1 MRFAAAALPSPSDN
15 TLEGKAMSVMS
26 VTGPVK
32 AADLGRTLV
41 HEHIVV
47 NMDGDA
53 LDPAVVPER
62 REIVAIAVDK
72 LQELK
77 DYGVNAFVDP
87 CPIELGRDP
96 ELYAE
101 VSQRSGVAI
110 IFATGFYYE
119 GMGIPAEWRAR
130 DAREIAD
137 LYLREI
143 ADGVGRTG
151 LRPGVI
157 KAATGME
164 VTPAERRCLTGAAMA
179 QQHAGVAIITH
190 TEHSRHGDV
199 QQDIFAEHGADL
211 SRVLIGHQD
220 EQTSPDPIR
229 KLAQRGT
236 FVGVDRIGLESL
248 ASDQTRADNVAS
260 LVKDGFVR
268 QICLSQDCVCTLL
281 TSRWPFPTPKPDKPY
296 LGWRARNKP
305 YTYVLTDFAPML
317 KARGVSDA
325 DIDIM
330 LRDNPR
336 RLLTGGA

>member
-1 MRFAAAALPSPSDN
+1 M
-15 TLEGKAMSVMS
+15 TVMS

-32 AADLGRTLV
+32 AEELGRTLV
-41 HEHIVV
+41 HEHIIAVL
-47 NMDGDA
+47 DQDP
-53 LDPAVVPER
+53 LDPAVMPDR
-62 REIVAIAVDK
+62 REIVAVAVDR

-77 DYGVNAFVDP
+77 DHGVTTFVDP

-101 VSQRSGVAI
+101 ISQRTGVKI
-110 IFATGFYYE
+110 IFATGFYFE
-119 GMGIPAEWRAR
+119 AMGIPAEWRAR
-130 DAREIAD
+130 DAEEVADFYLKEIT
-137 LYLREI
+137 
-143 ADGVGRTG
+143 DGVGDTG

-164 VTPAERRCLTGAAMA
+164 VTAAERRCLSGAAIA
-179 QQHAGVAIITH
+179 QQQSGVALITH

-199 QQDIFAEHGADL
+199 QQDIFAENGADL

-229 KLAQRGT
+229 KLAERGT
-236 FVGVDRIGLESL
+236 FVGIDRIGLTSL
-248 ASDQTRADNVAS
+248 ATDETRADNVAA

-268 QICLSQDCVCTLL
+268 QVCLSQDCVCALIM
-281 TSRWPFPTPKPDKPY
+281 SRWPFPGPKPADLFKA
-296 LGWRARNKP
+296 WNEKNKP
-305 YTYVLTDFAPML
+305 YSYVLTDFAPML

-325 DIDIM
+325 DIDVM

-336 RLLTGGA
+336 RLLTGKA